1 MRDQWPCVH
10 GPNAH
15 LHEIT
20 IHINTLGLAQAHP
33 NNMQFN
39 LCSHIDLRPL
49 SKFLRVTYSQ
59 PPTCPTS
66 ACRKKFSEGK
76 QAHVGME
83 ASKTNQT
90 RWKSPQHFH
99 TIPTSCAILLPLTQ
113 ICYVF
118 VSCVQ
123 RRVVEGGGW
132 VVHFD
137 THSLGQSFLS
147 FFLHSRMQIF
157 CGIVSSYRSI
167 LLSRNWWCFW
177 PSAVLL
183 LTPNQFKLVISNYCP
198 PTMFRWREPFQYIF
212 LWWVSP
218 HLTNPTGP

>member
-1 MRDQWPCVH
+1 MCDQWPCVH
-10 GPNAH
+10 GPNTR

-20 IHINTLGLAQAHP
+20 IHITTLGLAQAHP

-49 SKFLRVTYSQ
+49 SKFLWVTYSQ

-137 THSLGQSFLS
+137 THSLGYSILS

-157 CGIVSSYRSI
+157 VV
-167 LLSRNWWCFW
+167 LS
-177 PSAVLL
+177 L
-183 LTPNQFKLVISNYCP
+183 LTGASYCQEIDGVFDPLLCFFSPPIKFKLVISNYCP

-218 HLTNPTGP
+218 HLTNPTGS